1 MATIASGDPVAA
13 AGEITERS
21 GWADA
26 PTAQVASRAALVTP
40 RDYILNA
47 EFVLAQAARAGR
59 GRLTASTIRP
69 SAANNGSGARSLIS
83 GW

>member
-1 MATIASGDPVAA
+1 VATIASGDPVAA

-47 EFVLAQAARAGR
+47 EF
-59 GRLTASTIRP
+59 
-69 SAANNGSGARSLIS
+69 GARSLIS